1 MAVIINYYTDEN
13 KHEYQCSYWGRDGL
27 YIKAIKGNFY
37 IFYNRKYL
45 GKVVGKEQTYKFL
58 SNLNEIT
65 DKRSVFNNG
74 AFIKLCNRVL
84 KWC

>member
-1 MAVIINYYTDEN
+1 MGGHGISRQPPPRRGQDTESERKAANMAVIINYYTDEN

-45 GKVVGKEQTYKFL
+45 GK
-58 SNLNEIT
+58 NE
-65 DKRSVFNNG
+65 S
-74 AFIKLCNRVL
+74 IKS
-84 KWC
+84 